1 MPSVGVFLLTALAV
15 ATNALACPMCGAAIK
30 GDDPFAG
37 AINASI
43 LFLMITPYT
52 LLGGVALWLF
62 VQYRRRTA
70 RRPGAVIDFPWDRQA
85 TPSPT
90 DSKEE

>member
-1 MPSVGVFLLTALAV
+1 MPLVGVGLLTALAA

-37 AINASI
+37 AMNASI

-62 VQYRRRTA
+62 VQHRRRRT
-70 RRPGAVIDFPWDRQA
+70 RPSGIVIPL
-85 TPSPT
+85 PSTT
-90 DSKEE
+90 DPKEE

>member
-1 MPSVGVFLLTALAV
+1 MPLVGVGLLTALAA

-37 AINASI
+37 AMNASI
-43 LFLMITPYT
+43 LFLMFTPYT

-62 VQYRRRTA
+62 VQHRRRRA
-70 RRPGAVIDFPWDRQA
+70 RPGGTVIPL
-85 TPSPT
+85 PSTT
-90 DSKEE
+90 DPKEE